1 MKEVFKEYAEA
12 IYSLAAETH
21 SEDEYLYGMR
31 LIYKSLKK
39 NPEYAVILDA
49 PSISKSERLSL
60 IDKTFSN
67 DVCEHVLSLLKILC
81 EKGMVSDFAEIYK
94 EFSQMYLYFA
104 AASKAKVI
112 SAVPL
117 KTAEKLEMQ
126 KKLEKLSGRAVSI
139 KYTVDPEILGGV
151 IVEMEGKVIDGSLR
165 RKLKEIKE
173 VIKR

>member
-31 LIYKSLKK
+31 LINRALKK

-81 EKGMVSDFAEIYK
+81 EKGLVGNFGEVYDEFAY
-94 EFSQMYLYFA
+94 MYLYFA
-104 AASKAKVI
+104 SAARAKVI

-117 KTAEKLEMQ
+117 NTTEKKELHS
-126 KKLEKLSGRAVSI
+126 KLEKLSGRVVSVR
-139 KYTVDPEILGGV
+139 YEVDPEILGGV
-151 IVEMEGKVIDGSLR
+151 IVEIEERIIDGSLR
-165 RKLKEIKE
+165 KKLKEIKE
-173 VIKR
+173 VIKQ